1 MVEFTISGTRKRAA
15 MLRRRSGVYTEDGE
29 GPSRRLK
36 GGTSPSSS
44 YIGAGGRSCELSVK
58 KGSKDTASSPAAWLC
73 GLAGAAVAP
82 VVAAGAAGAA
92 GVAGAAAALAA
103 AAALQMERC
112 EGQSIFWQAGLQYA
126 TCLHPEQ
133 VFAGDSESQLA
144 HFAGIPTGRDQ
155 NERPKRHHKV
165 WVVWSRVEGCYA
177 ISTGMGDANAT
188 SLALC
193 ASLSRTCCESHQR
206 VTRQRRTHLLRVAD
220 GPRRLQPDA
229 CCNVGKNQHR
239 YDFVPTYASTV
250 I

>member
-1 MVEFTISGTRKRAA
+1 M
-15 MLRRRSGVYTEDGE
+15 
-29 GPSRRLK
+29 
-36 GGTSPSSS
+36 
-44 YIGAGGRSCELSVK
+44 
-58 KGSKDTASSPAAWLC
+58 
-73 GLAGAAVAP
+73 
-82 VVAAGAAGAA
+82 VAAGAAGAA

-177 ISTGMGDANAT
+177 ISTGMGQMPTPLRWLCVPHCHERAAKATNVSRGSDALICFVLQMVLEGCNPMHAAT
-188 SLALC
+188 LAKTSTDMILYQ
-193 ASLSRTCCESHQR
+193 LM
-206 VTRQRRTHLLRVAD
+206 HL
-220 GPRRLQPDA
+220 Q
-229 CCNVGKNQHR
+229 
-239 YDFVPTYASTV
+239 
-250 I
+250 